1 MTLIDETRKEMQS
14 AIEHLKNELRNIRT
28 GRANP
33 GLVEGVLVEVY
44 GTNMRLSDLASIT
57 SPEAQQLL
65 ITPFDANNSSAIGKA
80 LERANLG
87 VQVIAEGNVVRVIQ
101 PPMDASVRKEM
112 VKQAKKRCEEAKVSI
127 RNTRRK
133 FNDRSRE
140 MKASGEIPEDAM
152 HRNEKEIQ
160 KLTDDF
166 CSQADQTSAA
176 KEKEIT
182 AI

>member
-1 MTLIDETRKEMQS
+1 MSLIDETRKEMQS
-14 AIEHLKNELRNIRT
+14 AIEHLKNELKNIRT

-33 GLVEGVLVEVY
+33 GMVEGVQVEVY

-65 ITPFDANNSSAIGKA
+65 ITPFDANNAATIGKS
-80 LERANLG
+80 LEKANLG
-87 VQVIAEGNVVRVIQ
+87 VQVIAEGNIVRVIQ
-101 PPMDASVRKEM
+101 PAMDESVRKEM
-112 VKQAKKRCEEAKVSI
+112 VKQVKKRCEEAKVSI

-133 FNDRSRE
+133 FNEQSRE
-140 MKASGEIPEDAM
+140 MKASGDLAEDQM

-166 CSQADQTSAA
+166 CTQSDQIGAA
-176 KEKEIT
+176 KEKEVTTI
-182 AI
+182 